1 MRIDILSLFPEMFA
15 GPLDCSIIGKAREK
29 ALVDINIHNL
39 RDFSPDKRHRK
50 VDDRPYGG
58 GPGMVMKPEPIY
70 EAIASIGRDLET
82 RVILMT
88 PQGETFSQEKAR
100 ELSTKKHLILICGR
114 YEGIDERVREILVD
128 EEISVGDYVVS
139 GGELP
144 AMIVVDAIA
153 RLLPG
158 VVGDEESVKK
168 DSFSEGMLGYPSYTR
183 PAIYRGMEI
192 PPVLL
197 SGNHFRIEE
206 WRREKA
212 LKRTILRRP
221 DLLKKCRRTEN
232 EK

>member
-1 MRIDILSLFPEMFA
+1 MFVGA
-15 GPLDCSIIGKAREK
+15 LDCSIIGKAREK
-29 ALVDINIHNL
+29 ALININIHNL
-39 RDFSPDKRHRK
+39 RDFSADKRHRK

-70 EAIASIGRDLET
+70 EAIASINKDSQA

-100 ELSTKKHLILICGR
+100 ELSTRKHLILICGR
-114 YEGIDERVREILVD
+114 YEGIDERVRENLVD
-128 EEISVGDYVVS
+128 EEISIGDYIVS

-144 AMIVVDAIA
+144 AMIVVDAIT

-158 VVGDEESVKK
+158 VVGDEESIKK
-168 DSFSEGMLGYPSYTR
+168 DSFSEGMLDYPNYTR

-197 SGNHFRIEE
+197 SGNHLRIEE
-206 WRREKA
+206 WRRKEA

-221 DLLKKCRRTEN
+221 DLLKKM
-232 EK
+232 